1 MTVPTSLIALVA
13 ASLAAGGVL
22 ALATAFTPAPQ
33 HRAPR
38 TRVVDQRHGPVLIAS
53 VMVAFVVLVLT
64 GWVVVAAAA
73 AVLVSGWR
81 WLFVVDEA
89 GTDRAK
95 VEAIAKWLEDVRDV
109 IRRSSVPIEEALE
122 LVAENASGVLTDPL
136 SRFVL
141 RRRQGVPLPEA
152 LAELADAIEHPTFDA
167 AAAAIM
173 LVVGGGAGGAR
184 LYDTVDELAEAAR
197 NETQRRDEIDRLRR
211 TYQRAMRR
219 LIAIVIAFIAGLIAF
234 APTIVEP
241 YTGAVGQF
249 WLVIPVL
256 IWGGCLVWM
265 RRLTKYDLGTRYRLR
280 LPSEINQ

>member
-1 MTVPTSLIALVA
+1 LV
-13 ASLAAGGVL
+13 V
-22 ALATAFTPAPQ
+22 AT
-33 HRAPR
+33 
-38 TRVVDQRHGPVLIAS
+38 I
-53 VMVAFVVLVLT
+53 VAFVVLVLT

-89 GTDRAK
+89 GSDRAK

-122 LVAENASGVLTDPL
+122 LVAENAAGVLTDPL

-141 RRRQGVPLPEA
+141 RRRQGVPLPDA
-152 LAELADAIEHPTFDA
+152 LAELADSIEHPTFDA

-173 LVVGGGAGGAR
+173 LVIGGGAGGAR

-197 NETQRRDEIDRLRR
+197 NETQRRAEIDRLRR
-211 TYQRAMRR
+211 THQRAMRR
-219 LIAIVIAFIAGLIAF
+219 LIAIVIAFIAGLLVF

-241 YTGAVGQF
+241 YSEPVGQF
-249 WLVIPVL
+249 WLIIPVS
-256 IWGGCLVWM
+256 IWAGCLVWM

-280 LPSEINQ
+280 LPSEIDR

>member
-1 MTVPTSLIALVA
+1 MTLPTPLIALVA
-13 ASLAAGGVL
+13 ASLAACGVI
-22 ALATAFTPAPQ
+22 AIATAFTPAPEP
-33 HRAPR
+33 RAPHA
-38 TRVVDQRHGPVLIAS
+38 RVAEQRQAPVLIAS
-53 VMVAFVVLVLT
+53 IIVAFVVLVLT
-64 GWVVVAAAA
+64 GWLVIAAAA

-89 GTDRAK
+89 GADRAK

-109 IRRSSVPIEEALE
+109 IRRSSVPIEEAVE
-122 LVAENASGVLTDPL
+122 LVAENATGVLTDPL

-152 LAELADAIEHPTFDA
+152 LAELADSIEHPTFDA

-173 LVVGGGAGGAR
+173 LVIGGGAGGAR

-197 NETQRRDEIDRLRR
+197 NETKRRDEIDRLRR

-219 LIAIVIAFIAGLIAF
+219 LIAIVIAFIAGLIVF

-241 YTGAVGQF
+241 YTTAIGQL
-249 WLVIPVL
+249 WLTIPVL

-265 RRLTKYDLGTRYRLR
+265 RRLTEYDLGTRYRLR
-280 LPSEINQ
+280 LPSEINR